1 MRESWK
7 RRVALVLTAILLL
20 SAGPLNLLREGILVT
35 ALGADEI
42 YPGEQTTLRFGMT
55 WLYNNGNCRETTG
68 SGYLRNKARKEYLTG
83 DTGDSRWGK
92 FANSYVFCVANHE
105 LWPTPGSVAYV
116 EEIST
121 YDQLPYNVN
130 NEQID
135 KYNFTF
141 AMLAMYYLSS
151 PASTSA
157 MKDPYEETAR
167 YLIAKPMISLS
178 YEGGYLLPHE
188 YGYNWSAVNWNIET
202 LYEEDFH
209 PDTRGSSRVYQEMV
223 QEGFDVNG
231 RPCTYKEYVFNQIY
245 EATEYLSSLNYQEGT
260 GFTYA
265 PQIAQGEDGQY
276 HAKLMFE
283 DTYIN
288 RKYWANIKA
297 ETIYGDWKFAGYQ
310 EGAGGM
316 PYLDFVSPTGQM
328 PAEGK
333 IADMSFEK
341 DSEFDRCLTDFHK
354 GSIVKFDFRDGS
366 GRVGQSM
373 LAASLEGNFSVAV
386 AFGGESG
393 GGEGGG
399 TGQEGSFEVKVDRYR
414 HEEKWEANYNVDLIK
429 YDSETG
435 KPLEGAVFDILEAFD
450 DSQLEGTALDL
461 LEADE
466 LEYES
471 SAGSLNQTE
480 WGNDQV
486 EANYSGQMGLNQSDR
501 NRYNWKNEGGSQFE
515 HWEGWDAGNG
525 EAPCPRDN
533 DITGPDGHLHP
544 SSSNGLPDLS
554 RSGHTDTRIYTYQK
568 GYCGGH
574 PAPIIRYVP
583 VPSPEYDEEG
593 EITNQG
599 EIDAAKQA
607 NQSLH
612 DQAWAKWLEEVN
624 HCEGLV
630 EEGGFFHSITEGLG
644 RPALE
649 KDRDEF
655 YRDFVNLDY
664 EYSAKEISARGGYV
678 LHGIHKDDIV
688 IETRTVSS
696 SEAKDLNLSG
706 LRHSGGQGESGQGGS
721 GQEEHA
727 VSFAAIQSGS
737 GSRKTELTKASPS
750 TPSDAK
756 TAAAETAAG
765 EAKAGEA
772 TPSVSGQ
779 EEKVNLRTA
788 TDSSAED
795 EGTTSVARTKGR
807 SGNIVL
813 TGLSG
818 AVKTARKAA
827 RGISR
832 FLSGLFSSEDE
843 ESGRKAETFL
853 ASQANTIVPNASNII
868 DWTFIVYDH
877 RQEGEIHFN
886 KQDLD
891 LVQDEDY
898 NAYGQ
903 SNGDGTLEGAVYG
916 LFARSDLVHPDGKTG
931 VVYHQNDLTA
941 VAATDRDGNG
951 SFMAYTEAPGSTYN
965 YETGS
970 IEKRTDFSFDGPE
983 NLYIGEAD
991 SVALNQDNEQFAGHD
1006 KEGRALRIK
1015 ESGGGTDGGYR
1026 RLSSNQ
1032 EVSFEV
1038 QDNQS
1043 GNGNCWIGR
1052 PLIAGDYYIKE
1063 LSRSEGY
1070 ELSVYGKNASVTNKD
1085 AMEHGGEAVEG
1096 SVTLKGWTENEQ
1108 YTGNLL
1114 TAESRKIGEQG
1125 YDIYLYGMPEECL
1138 PQVST
1143 YEMVKKEETMS
1154 YEKPIWSV
1162 RNQKAVAGNRVM
1174 IEGKPVAAQV
1184 GDVIAL
1190 PNGDSREVTAVTES
1204 LPQYRTV
1211 YPRNYFAVEPPV
1223 LGADDEYSMME
1234 FLMQTNIDLGKV
1246 YKRPSLG
1253 APWKRIR
1260 MEGET
1265 KTQWAKDLTAAL
1277 KELTAFNAVYL
1288 EDVIQGEDGW
1298 YGVLRYSYVQGGEE
1312 PDCLYDE
1319 QHDRILVKQ
1328 PLDMDG
1334 SEGFVYVPYERKD
1347 LTRYQ
1352 ENETGFLTEAS
1363 LKVLVPDADSVSL
1376 YEDLEQLEYQEVMG
1390 ESYWIYQE
1398 GDDLLNEDGSVAT
1411 QRYISGYE
1419 RVEETVTIEEKQE
1432 QKLPAAQISYDAAN
1446 SRYIIH
1452 VKQEQ
1457 IPEDGILNFEINY
1470 GVSQVNG
1477 QLPGQYAAEHVNTG
1491 AAPSMAAE
1499 GSYLVNI
1506 SLGNQ
1511 DSRTVI
1517 LDGNTGTAPAV
1528 VYQRPIRQKLKVAK
1542 NIRTEP
1548 DGSYAHNTY
1557 QVEEIQKA
1565 ANFRFKAY
1573 LKSNLERLYRDEEG
1587 TITWL
1592 DRNGNE
1598 LSYTEVISPDF
1609 PLHSD
1614 NGTVQKT
1621 NVPKLFTKAD
1631 HHTGS
1636 NLTSANGNNTLSDY
1650 QDPEAADTN
1659 AAWKTPYD
1667 TSIAEKG
1674 VGVLPND
1681 ALYSYR
1687 GKNKDVAKSDAIR
1700 SRQNRGYTRILET
1713 VEQQEENG
1721 GSPITVRTYNYEKFF
1736 DALEVANVDK
1746 WDDKNQT
1753 YTSWKPLGNQA
1764 NRSAYAENNA
1774 KASDQVRQFAIAWY
1788 LDDETAK
1795 LVADNSQNE
1804 NEGKE
1809 KERYTEELYDE
1820 ALNYALEKAYNY
1832 LKPFFNYDLDEI
1844 YAIPWDSG
1852 AGGGADGDRT
1862 TLSADLDG
1870 GAYTYGLS
1878 SYLPYGTYVVTEQQ
1892 PKYVGKDQ
1900 EAFNDFLNKH
1910 YRIDRPKEVMV
1921 PAVYEEGTETS
1932 GDRTL
1937 SREYEYDAGM
1947 ALTTQAGR
1955 YAIRFGEEW
1964 NGRGGDERQ
1973 YVIRAHNNSGNFE
1986 VYKYGLEPDK
1996 LTGRISYEG
2005 GSYDYRGFGITQEE
2019 YDPLKDYYNP
2029 IHQVFGTAL
2038 RKDQGAN
2045 DNSHYYADDGNK
2057 GLTTANGEAYE
2068 TDGIEKRYHY
2078 GSVSEQGGMART
2090 IRFGQES
2097 GAVYRS
2103 AAAMQGVQTA
2113 YDGLYAPMLV
2123 PYSVAEP
2130 EDEKQYV
2137 PSGLEGY
2144 ADGAYRNRFY
2154 SAKLRIEKLDSE
2166 THENLL
2172 HDGALFMLY
2181 RAERDETT
2189 GQVLFYE
2196 KDTTIRGSEEF
2207 LKAMGAEHIESL
2219 IRDEEGAGTLY
2230 SGVVKA
2236 GTPVCH
2242 EEDKIV
2248 MSDGQGKDVGQ
2259 FEAFSTIGDISMK
2272 DEDTDKAP
2280 NAYRRQAAGYLETP
2294 QPLGAGVYV
2303 LCEIPPGGYVRTAPI
2318 AIEVYS
2324 DQVTYYKEGGKD
2336 QRVRAAVY
2344 EKGAEGGQE
2353 KENES
2358 QVQADVAQ
2366 IYVEN
2371 VPIKLQVEKLKK
2383 TGEVTF
2389 RIGERVDGSLTEIGG
2404 NPQLEYAYSN
2414 GVYLG
2419 YAYPKGTLERL
2430 QALKEA
2436 GEQVEI
2442 VWEDGHF
2449 AGYGYVT
2456 RTRDTDDDANPYV
2469 AGARMTLFDAIE
2481 LTPSGDTEDHAYEG
2495 LTVNRSNTGTVL
2507 ELFVRKGYAGE
2518 KTELVKETDENGKE
2532 ILEDYVVGTGE
2543 DGRPVTKKGYVWKE
2557 GRVERPDTDILYYDL
2572 DSLSLTWTE
2581 RVDGRDIL
2589 YGWNKDHEKIPVEQV
2604 QSDMQNHRKSD
2615 REPSIYAF
2623 KGGQAYLEFAGG
2635 DLRKLSY
2642 NSVSKILEGDFARM
2656 EWKNSRHTW
2665 KMGEGTRVYHL
2676 DAEGRRDAMVDP
2688 YTGMAY
2694 VLEPVT
2700 DEAGTHRA
2708 DRVLVW
2714 PVEVHR
2720 DENGNVTARD
2730 KITTSRIATLGE
2742 NKEGYGE
2749 NAVIE
2754 PINQSGQEIE
2764 DSEKPSYQ
2772 HQESGFLNGSW
2783 ESENGEESHKEQT
2796 VKTNSQGQNLNG
2808 EILMDIRNGD
2818 FLKYM
2823 SPVYD
2828 EHGLVLYYQR
2838 SGETYDKGSEIYDR
2852 NGDFVRYKDSDN
2864 LEEYNRAAYA
2874 LDERDDLYD
2883 GKSSL
2888 EIQTQDRLYH
2898 RLGES
2903 YILENTWMTSD
2914 RTPNNPFDTE
2924 ETAGQPDLLK
2934 RLPAGTYIL
2943 EEISAPWQSGY
2954 VKAEPVG
2961 VTVEES
2967 AEIKSVEVKDDTTKI
2982 YIEKIDGPA
2991 ASQVKVLDMD
3001 QKGREGN
3008 YRTAGESAEGPAHY
3022 SNSQLSGSRIA
3033 LYPARMEM
3041 DAGEPDGYRLVKLSD
3056 NPLRFE
3062 TTDSRAGEL
3071 RELTAV
3077 WTTGARPVYLEGI
3090 PAGWY
3095 ILEELSAPEGF
3106 VKSQPVYVRVEN
3118 QEEIVSIRMM
3128 DDHTKVAF
3136 EKYTIEGMERK
3147 LLNGAEFALYAAETD
3162 ENGEILYQDGIP
3174 QYQEDRRIDSWVSD
3188 DASDYTENINLKDYA
3203 NTSGANQLTGF
3214 TLEFERMYEAYGV
3227 KGTGFSWSA
3236 GRSARRSSRDSNVW
3250 LLEDGSRIVVEED
3263 AAIFPES
3270 MSREDREGFKA
3281 AYEEMTGGQL
3291 ELKWAAARTAK
3302 VSEIESVEAAVSGPK
3317 YPDVTKITLTI
3328 EETGQKV
3335 LADVRYNGTEF
3346 AYDYKFNYHT
3356 LPQVN
3361 AYANAWLEAD
3371 GRYRM
3376 DYLPVG
3382 GRYVLVETRTPE
3394 GYVKAEPVAVKV
3406 EETVDVQLHDVF
3418 NERKHLALSKV
3429 SSETGEELPGAKLAL
3444 YRADLKG
3451 ECVQEAEYLLEQW
3464 VSGTDGVYTETDRIN
3479 GRIPSGY
3486 EIGDLKPH
3494 VIYGLEDG
3502 VYYLVEEESPAYYQ
3516 VMKPV
3521 RIDYRGGETAQVIQG
3536 NNQPVKGKLLVKKTD
3551 EDGKLLRGA
3560 VFELCAYERSGKR
3573 VEGFP
3578 ITVSDTNG
3586 MVSVEALP
3594 AGTVKADGS
3603 VEAYTYKLKEVTP
3616 PDGFAANPR
3625 IFTFTF
3631 DGDGDYRE
3639 NPETEYALYETSVE
3653 NSPTRI
3659 RIEKKDFDQLNDAG
3673 TDGAFVEGALLAV
3686 YEARMGEDGTYTYEE
3701 ENLFEQWSSNGG
3713 PHLLEGLTAGKTY
3726 ILVEQAAPKGYT
3738 LMKPVL
3744 FNVSKSGRSIR
3755 GISNEMTM
3763 VKVDYVKG
3771 DDLNIQEDTIGAVT
3785 IRGRIVLKNEVVML
3799 DETGKEVLRFAAT
3812 GKEQL
3817 IPKIDELEE
3826 NGLYTFE
3833 EHTVYSDG
3841 SDVVTKRRTRRV
3853 RFGENG
3859 FVYEGRTAERTE
3871 LTVSGSEGNVITTM
3885 IPLEAGQEQTISNG
3899 LNPENPKIVVKNRN
3913 GQAGE
3918 PLMAGQPVIN
3928 TVTYYNPSSRPQTIT
3943 VEAAMDENTELL
3955 DAYEGEAEGK
3965 TIRWIIPDAEPYTS
3979 GSVSFASSLAAD
3991 CGGDVRLNAVV
4002 KVGNR
4007 EFSESKIVPIL
4018 KPNHLTVFNELTG
4031 SGQKLHQTETG
4042 RFIIRLWDERGR
4054 ELAGSYRYEGSRS
4067 GLLRSG
4073 DAIELAGNEYI
4084 TIDPANYKNCS
4095 YEVVREE
4102 DGREVESYETKGQIG
4117 TDGTGSWFTRSVQ
4130 DQSDRQLFVKG
4141 ETYFLTEI
4149 TRYSDG
4155 EERVS
4160 SRMSFT
4166 LDEQAGISAIGGYDK
4181 ETEVVISKT
4190 DLTTGEE
4197 LPGNH
4202 LTVTDEKGEIV
4213 DQWISG
4219 EEPHVIRGLEPG
4231 KKYTL
4236 TEVRPAEGFAWAEEI
4251 TFQVNEDGTAEE
4263 ILMENRPTHAVITK
4277 KDITNGEELPGAHL
4291 ELLDED
4297 GNTVDE
4303 WISTDRPHEIVGEL
4317 TAGASYVLRETIPAE
4332 GYAKAS
4338 DISFRVNLDGSINDV
4353 EMKDDTTKV
4362 RIYKNVWEE
4371 AGPSAGP
4378 GEATPSKAE
4387 RGTPIAGAVLQILNE
4402 DKTPA
4407 LWNGE
4412 EMIFTT
4418 TDSFAYFEKQLTAGQ
4433 TYWLREVRPAPG
4445 FAWAED
4451 VKFTVSQDGSVDV
4464 VLMEDKPTVVRI
4476 TKTDIT
4482 GEQEVPG
4489 CKLQLVD
4496 EKNQLIEEWISTDR
4510 PHEIVGKLEAG
4521 KEYRLIETNPAPGY
4535 AYARDVVFTVNRDGS
4550 VNQVEMRDDVTK
4562 VEILKVSAETG
4573 RPLAGAKF
4581 EIRTWE
4587 GELVE
4592 RWSSTK
4598 EAYRIEGKLLAGETY
4613 LLREVSAPSGYK
4625 PMADV
4630 HFKVNDYGE
4639 PLRITAENRKKEGG
4653 GGGRDYTI
4661 RLKKVDEEGN
4671 PLPGAAFKVED
4682 ESGRSLSL
4690 LRQSEGTV
4698 FQATVKT
4705 PGILTVTEL
4714 SGPEGYEK
4722 LEGEYRIQIP
4732 EKGDAVLLNGDEA
4745 FYQEEGNSYVFY
4757 AVNRR
4762 EPEQPEIPRG
4772 RTVGWITAEYDR
4784 RLFGNG
4790 KALAQLRGQGIE
4802 LVKTGDDFPYQWV
4815 TGILAVSAAG
4825 FGAGLYRRWRRK
4837 RRR

>member
-1 MRESWK
+1 MIQNWK
-7 RRVALVLTAILLL
+7 RRAALVLTAILLL
-20 SAGPLNLLREGILVT
+20 SAGPLNLLREGIWMT

-55 WLYNNGNCRETTG
+55 WLYNNGSCRETNG

-83 DTGDSRWGK
+83 DSSDSRWGK

-151 PASTSA
+151 PSSVSA

-245 EATEYLSSLNYQEGT
+245 EATEYLSSLDYQEGT

-265 PQIAQGEDGQY
+265 PRIAQEEDGQY

-288 RKYWANIKA
+288 RKYWANMKA

-310 EGAGGM
+310 EGTDGM

-341 DSEFDRCLTDFHK
+341 DSEFDQCLTDFHK

-393 GGEGGG
+393 GGEGGEA
-399 TGQEGSFEVKVDRYR
+399 GQEGSFEVKVDRYR

-450 DSQLEGTALDL
+450 DSQLEDTALDL
-461 LEADE
+461 LDADE

-471 SAGSLNQTE
+471 SAGSLRQTE
-480 WGNDQV
+480 WGNDEV

-515 HWEGWDAGNG
+515 HWDGQDAGNG
-525 EAPCPRDN
+525 EYPCTRDN

-544 SSSNGLPDLS
+544 GSSNGLPDLS
-554 RSGHTDTRIYTYQK
+554 RTGHTDTRLYTYQK

-574 PAPIIRYVP
+574 PAPIIHYVP
-583 VPSPEYDEEG
+583 VPSPEYDEDG
-593 EITNQG
+593 EIVNQG
-599 EIDAAKQA
+599 EIDAAKEA

-612 DQAWAKWLEEVN
+612 DQAWAKWLEEVD
-624 HCEGLV
+624 HCEKLV

-649 KDRDEF
+649 EDRDAF

-678 LHGIHKDDIV
+678 LHGIHKDDIM

-696 SEAKDLNLSG
+696 SEAKDLNRSG
-706 LRHSGGQGESGQGGS
+706 LHHGGGREESGQGESGQEENAASFKTVRS
-721 GQEEHA
+721 G
-727 VSFAAIQSGS
+727 F
-737 GSRKTELTKASPS
+737 GSRNAELAKASPS
-750 TPSDAK
+750 TPS
-756 TAAAETAAG
+756 TT
-765 EAKAGEA
+765 EA

-779 EEKVNLRTA
+779 EEAVNLRTA
-788 TDSSAED
+788 TDSCAED
-795 EGTTSVARTKGR
+795 EGTASVARTRGR
-807 SGNIVL
+807 KGNIVL
-813 TGLSG
+813 TGLNG

-832 FLSGLFSSEDE
+832 FLSGLFSADGGGSVRE
-843 ESGRKAETFL
+843 AENFL
-853 ASQANTIVPNASNII
+853 VSQANTITPNASGII

-891 LVQDEDY
+891 LARDEDY
-898 NAYGQ
+898 DAYGQ

-931 VVYHQNDLTA
+931 IVYHQNDLTA

-951 SFMAYTEAPGSTYN
+951 SFMVYTEAPGSTYN

-970 IEKRTDFSFDGPE
+970 IEKRKDLPFDGPE
-983 NLYIGEAD
+983 NLYTGEAD

-1006 KEGRALRIK
+1006 KDGRILEIK
-1015 ESGGGTDGGYR
+1015 ESGGKTDGGYR

-1038 QDNQS
+1038 QDNQAD
-1043 GNGNCWIGR
+1043 NGNCWIGR
-1052 PLIAGDYYIKE
+1052 PLIAGDYYIQE

-1085 AMEHGGEAVEG
+1085 AMEHGGEAVKG
-1096 SVTLKGWTENEQ
+1096 SVALEGWTENDL

-1114 TAESRKIGEQG
+1114 TAKSREIGEQG
-1125 YDIYLYGMPEECL
+1125 YDIYLYEMPEEGL

-1143 YEMVKKEETMS
+1143 YEMVKREETMS
-1154 YEKPIWSV
+1154 YEKPVWSV
-1162 RNQKAVAGNRVM
+1162 RDQKAVAGNRVM
-1174 IEGKPVAAQV
+1174 IEGRPVAAQV
-1184 GDVIAL
+1184 GDVIEL
-1190 PNGDSREVTAVTES
+1190 PNGDSREVMAVTES

-1223 LGADDEYSMME
+1223 LGSDDEYSMME
-1234 FLMQTNIDLGKV
+1234 FLMQTNADLGKV
-1246 YKRPSLG
+1246 YKRPSSG

-1260 MEGET
+1260 LEGET
-1265 KTQWAKDLTAAL
+1265 KTQWAEELTAAL
-1277 KELTAFNAVYL
+1277 KEMAAFNAVYL
-1288 EDVIQGEDGW
+1288 EDVIQGEEGW
-1298 YGVLRYSYVQGGEE
+1298 YGILRYSYVQGGEE

-1328 PLDMDG
+1328 PVDMDG
-1334 SEGFVYVPYERKD
+1334 SEGFVYVPYERGN
-1347 LTRYQ
+1347 LTRYE
-1352 ENETGFLTEAS
+1352 ENEAGFLTEAS
-1363 LKVLVPDADSVSL
+1363 LKVLVPAADPVSL

-1398 GDDLLNEDGSVAT
+1398 GDSLLNEDGSVAA

-1419 RVEETVTIEEKQE
+1419 RVEETVTAEEKQE
-1432 QKLPAAQISYDAAN
+1432 QKIPSAQISYDAAN
-1446 SRYIIH
+1446 SRYVIH
-1452 VKQEQ
+1452 IKQEQ
-1457 IPEDGILNFEINY
+1457 IPEDGILNLEITY
-1470 GVSQVNG
+1470 GVSLIEG
-1477 QLPGQYAAEHVNTG
+1477 QLPGQYAAEHVNIG
-1491 AAPSMAAE
+1491 AAPSMAEE
-1499 GSYLVNI
+1499 GSYLTEI

-1517 LDGNTGTAPAV
+1517 LDGNTGAAPAA
-1528 VYQRPIRQKLKVAK
+1528 VYERPIRQKIKVIK
-1542 NIRTEP
+1542 DIQTEP
-1548 DGSYAHNTY
+1548 DGTYAHNTY
-1557 QVEEIQKA
+1557 QAEEVRKA

-1587 TITWL
+1587 KITWL

-1598 LSYTEVISPDF
+1598 LSYTEVISSVF
-1609 PLHSD
+1609 PAHSN
-1614 NGTVQKT
+1614 NGTVLKT
-1621 NVPKLFTKAD
+1621 NVPKLFTKANHD
-1631 HHTGS
+1631 TGS
-1636 NLTSANGNNTLSDY
+1636 NLTSVNGNNILSDY
-1650 QDPEAADTN
+1650 QDPETADTN

-1667 TSIAEKG
+1667 TSIAERG

-1687 GKNKDVAKSDAIR
+1687 GTNEDAAKSDAIR
-1700 SRQNRGYTRILET
+1700 ARQNRGYTRILET
-1713 VEQQEENG
+1713 VERQEENG

-1736 DALEVANVDK
+1736 DALEAANVDK
-1746 WDDKNQT
+1746 WDDRNQT

-1764 NRSAYAENNA
+1764 SRSEYAENNA
-1774 KASDQVRQFAIAWY
+1774 KASDQVRQFAITWY

-1795 LVADNSQNE
+1795 LVADNGQNE

-1809 KERYTEELYDE
+1809 KSRYTEELYDE
-1820 ALNYALEKAYNY
+1820 ALNAALEKAYNY
-1832 LKPFFNYDLDEI
+1832 LKPFFSYDLDAV
-1844 YAIPWDSG
+1844 YAIPWDSE
-1852 AGGGADGDRT
+1852 ADGGADGDMT
-1862 TLSADLDG
+1862 TLSAGLDG

-1892 PKYVGKDQ
+1892 PKYVGKDAA
-1900 EAFNDFLNKH
+1900 AFNDFLNKH
-1910 YRIDRPKEVMV
+1910 YRIDQPKEVMV

-1932 GDRTL
+1932 GSRKL
-1937 SREYEYDAGM
+1937 SREYEYDAAM
-1947 ALTTQAGR
+1947 DLAAQAGK

-1964 NGRGGDERQ
+1964 NSRGGDERQ
-1973 YVIRAHNNSGNFE
+1973 YVIRAHNNSGSFE
-1986 VYKYGLEPDK
+1986 VYKYGLEPDQ
-1996 LTGRISYEG
+1996 LTGRISCG
-2005 GSYDYRGFGITQEE
+2005 SGSYDYRGFGITQEE

-2029 IHQVFGTAL
+2029 IHQVFGIPL
-2038 RKDQGAN
+2038 RKAQGAN
-2045 DNSHYYADDGNK
+2045 DSSHYYADDGNK
-2057 GLTTANGEAYE
+2057 GLTTANGETYE

-2078 GSVSEQGGMART
+2078 GSISEQGGTARN
-2090 IRFGQES
+2090 IRFDQES

-2130 EDEKQYV
+2130 EDEKQYA
-2137 PSGLEGY
+2137 SSELEGY
-2144 ADGAYRNRFY
+2144 ADSAYRNRFY
-2154 SAKLRIEKLDSE
+2154 SVKLRIEKLDSE

-2196 KDTTIRGSEEF
+2196 KDTTIRGSEAF
-2207 LKAMGAEHIESL
+2207 LKAMGAEHIETLS
-2219 IRDEEGAGTLY
+2219 RDKEGAGTLY
-2230 SGVVKA
+2230 SGILKA
-2236 GTPVCH
+2236 GTPVCR

-2248 MSDGQGKDVGQ
+2248 MSDAQGRDVGQ

-2272 DEDTDKAP
+2272 DEDADEAP
-2280 NAYRRQAAGYLETP
+2280 NRYRRQAAGYLETP

-2303 LCEIPPGGYVRTAPI
+2303 LCEIPPRGYVRTAPI

-2324 DQVTYYKEGGKD
+2324 DQVTYYKEGSKD

-2344 EKGAEGGQE
+2344 EEAAEGSQG

-2358 QVQADVAQ
+2358 QAQ

-2414 GVYLG
+2414 GIYLG

-2442 VWEDGHF
+2442 VCEDGHF

-2469 AGARMTLFDAIE
+2469 AGAVMTLFDAIE

-2507 ELFVRKGYAGE
+2507 EMFVRKGYAGE
-2518 KTELVKETDENGKE
+2518 KTELVKEKDENGKE
-2532 ILEDYVVGTGE
+2532 ILEDYVVGTEE
-2543 DGRPVTKKGYVWKE
+2543 DGRPVTEKGYVWKE
-2557 GRVERPDTDILYYDL
+2557 GKVERPDTDILYYDL

-2581 RVDGRDIL
+2581 RVDGREIL
-2589 YGWNKDHEKIPVEQV
+2589 YGWNKDHEKIPMEQV

-2623 KGGQAYLEFAGG
+2623 KGGQAYLEFVGG
-2635 DLRKLSY
+2635 DLRKISY

-2665 KMGEGTRVYHL
+2665 KMGGGTLVYHL

-2700 DEAGTHRA
+2700 DEAGTHTA

-2730 KITTSRIATLGE
+2730 KITTSRIATFGE
-2742 NKEGYGE
+2742 NQEGYGE

-2764 DSEKPSYQ
+2764 DSEKPSCR
-2772 HQESGFLNGSW
+2772 HQESGFINGSW
-2783 ESENGEESHKEQT
+2783 ESENGEESHQEET

-2808 EILMDIRNGD
+2808 EILTDIRNGD

-2838 SGETYDKGSEIYDR
+2838 SRETYDKGTEIYDR

-2883 GKSSL
+2883 GNSSQ
-2888 EIQTQDRLYH
+2888 EFQTQDRLYH

-2903 YILENTWMTSD
+2903 YILENTWMTSE
-2914 RTPNNPFDTE
+2914 RTPNDPFDTE
-2924 ETAGQPDLLK
+2924 ETEGQPDLLK

-2943 EEISAPWQSGY
+2943 EEISVPWQSGY

-2961 VTVEES
+2961 ITVEES
-2967 AEIKSVEVKDDTTKI
+2967 SEIKSVEVKDDTTKI
-2982 YIEKIDGPA
+2982 YIEKMDAPP
-2991 ASQVKVLDMD
+2991 ASQVRVLDMD
-3001 QKGREGN
+3001 QKDWDGN
-3008 YRTAGESAEGPAHY
+3008 CRTVGESVEGPAHY
-3022 SNSQLSGSRIA
+3022 SNSQLSGARIA
-3033 LYPARMEM
+3033 LYPARMEV

-3062 TTDSRAGEL
+3062 TTDSRTGEL

-3077 WTTGARPVYLEGI
+3077 WTTGTRPVYLEGI
-3090 PAGWY
+3090 PVGWY

-3106 VKSQPVYVRVEN
+3106 VKSKPVYVRVER
-3118 QEEIVSIRMM
+3118 QEEIISIRMR

-3136 EKYTIEGMERK
+3136 EKYTIEENEK
-3147 LLNGAEFALYAAETD
+3147 KPLNGAEFALYAAKTD

-3174 QYQEDRRIDSWVSD
+3174 LYQEDQKIDSWMSV
-3188 DASDYTENINLKDYA
+3188 DASDYTEHINLKDYA
-3203 NTSGANQLTGF
+3203 NTSGDDQMTGF
-3214 TLEFERMYEAYGV
+3214 TLEFEHMYEAYGV
-3227 KGTGFSWSA
+3227 KGNGFSWSA
-3236 GRSARRSSRDSNVW
+3236 GRSARRSSRGSNVW

-3263 AAIFPES
+3263 AAVFPES
-3270 MSREDREGFKA
+3270 MSREDRDGFKA
-3281 AYEEMTGGQL
+3281 AYEEMTEGQL
-3291 ELKWAAARTAK
+3291 ELKWAVSRTAK
-3302 VSEIESVEAAVSGPK
+3302 VSGIESAEAAGSGQK
-3317 YPDVTKITLTI
+3317 YPDVAKVMLLI
-3328 EETGQKV
+3328 EETGEKV
-3335 LADVRYNGTEF
+3335 LADVRYNGMEF
-3346 AYDYKFNYHT
+3346 TYDYKFNYHT

-3376 DYLPVG
+3376 DYLPAG
-3382 GRYVLVETRTPE
+3382 GRYVLVETRAPE
-3394 GYVKAEPVAVKV
+3394 GYAKAEPVAVKV

-3418 NERKHLALSKV
+3418 NERKHLTLSKV
-3429 SSETGEELPGAKLAL
+3429 SSETGKELPGANLAL

-3451 ECVQEAEYLLEQW
+3451 ECVQEVQYRMEQW
-3464 VSGTDGVYTETDRIN
+3464 ISGTDGVYTETDRIN
-3479 GRIPSGY
+3479 GRIPAGY
-3486 EIGDLKPH
+3486 EIGDWKPH

-3502 VYYLVEEESPAYYQ
+3502 VYYLVEEEAPAYYQ
-3516 VMKPV
+3516 AMKPV
-3521 RIDYRGGETAQVIQG
+3521 YIDYRGGGTAQIIRG
-3536 NNQPVKGKLLVKKTD
+3536 SNQPVKGKLAVQKTD
-3551 EDGKLLRGA
+3551 EDGTLLRGA
-3560 VFELCAYERSGKR
+3560 VFELCAYEKSGKR

-3578 ITVSDTNG
+3578 ITISDTNG
-3586 MVSVEALP
+3586 TVSVEALP
-3594 AGTVKADGS
+3594 VGMVKADGS
-3603 VEAYTYKLKEVTP
+3603 VEAYTYKLKEITP

-3631 DGDGDYRE
+3631 DGDGDYRA
-3639 NPETEYALYETSVE
+3639 NPEAEYVLYETSVE
-3653 NSPTRI
+3653 NSPVRI
-3659 RIEKKDFDQLNDAG
+3659 RIEKKDFDRFNDVG
-3673 TDGAFVEGALLAV
+3673 TDGAFVDGAVLAV
-3686 YEARMGEDGTYTYEE
+3686 YEARMGENGTYTYEE
-3701 ENLFEQWSSNGG
+3701 ENLFEQWISNGG

-3726 ILVEQAAPKGYT
+3726 ILVEKAAPKGYT

-3744 FNVSKSGRSIR
+3744 FNVSKSGRSIQ
-3755 GISNEMTM
+3755 GISNEMAM
-3763 VKVDYVKG
+3763 VRVEY
-3771 DDLNIQEDTIGAVT
+3771 IQEEEPGRSEQEAIAAVV
-3785 IRGRIVLKNEVVML
+3785 IRGRMALKSEVIML
-3799 DETGKEVLRFAAT
+3799 DENGKEVLRFAAS

-3817 IPKIDELEE
+3817 IPKTDELTE
-3826 NGLYTFE
+3826 NGIYTFE

-3841 SDVVTKRRTRRV
+3841 SDVLTKRRTRRV

-3859 FVYEGRTAERTE
+3859 FVYEGRKVEQTALAVTD
-3871 LTVSGSEGNVITTM
+3871 GEGAMITTM
-3885 IPLEAGQEQTISNG
+3885 IPTEPGKEQTISNG
-3899 LNPENPKIVVKNRN
+3899 LNPENPKIVVKSRN
-3913 GQAGE
+3913 GRAGE
-3918 PLMAGQPVIN
+3918 PLMPGQPVIN
-3928 TVTYYNPSSRPQTIT
+3928 TVTYYNPSSRPRTIT
-3943 VEAAMDENTELL
+3943 VEAVMDENAELL
-3955 DAYEGEAEGK
+3955 DAYEGKADGK
-3965 TIRWIIPDAEPYTS
+3965 TIRWTIPDAAPYTS

-3991 CGGDVRLNAVV
+3991 CGGAVRLNVMV

-4007 EFSESKIVPIL
+4007 EFAGSKIVPVL
-4018 KPNHLTVFNELTG
+4018 KPNQLTVFNELTG
-4031 SGQKLHQTETG
+4031 SGQKLQQADVS
-4042 RFIIRLWDERGR
+4042 RFVIRLWDERGR
-4054 ELAGSYRYEGSRS
+4054 ELAGSYRYMGSRS
-4067 GLLRSG
+4067 GVMRSG
-4073 DAIELAGNEYI
+4073 DAVELAGNEYI
-4084 TIDPANYKNCS
+4084 TIDPASYKNCS
-4095 YEVVREE
+4095 YEVEREE
-4102 DGREVESYETKGQIG
+4102 DGLEVEAYETKGKIG
-4117 TDGTGSWFTRSVQ
+4117 TDGVGSWFTRSVP
-4130 DQSDRQLFVKG
+4130 DPSDRQLFVKG
-4141 ETYFLTEI
+4141 ETYFLTE
-4149 TRYSDG
+4149 TTYYSDG
-4155 EERVS
+4155 EERIS

-4166 LDEQAGISAIGGYDK
+4166 LDEQAGISVIGGYDR
-4181 ETEVVISKT
+4181 ETEVLISKT

-4202 LTVTDEKGEIV
+4202 LTVSDEKGEIV

-4219 EEPHVIRGLEPG
+4219 KEPHVIRGLEPG

-4236 TEVRPAEGFAWAEEI
+4236 TEVQPANGFAWAEKI
-4251 TFQVNEDGTAEE
+4251 TFQVNEGGTAEE

-4291 ELLDED
+4291 KLLDED
-4297 GNTVDE
+4297 GNTVEE
-4303 WISTDRPHEIVGEL
+4303 WISTDKPHEIVGKL
-4317 TAGASYVLRETIPAE
+4317 TAGADYVLRETIPAE
-4332 GYAKAS
+4332 GFAKAR
-4338 DISFRVNLDGSINDV
+4338 DISFRVNQDGSINDV
-4353 EMKDDTTKV
+4353 EMTDDTTKV
-4362 RIYKNVWEE
+4362 RIYKNVLEE
-4371 AGPSAGP
+4371 VGP
-4378 GEATPSKAE
+4378 GEATPPKAE
-4387 RGTPIAGAVLQILNE
+4387 RGMPTPGAVLQILNE

-4407 LWNGE
+4407 FWNGE

-4418 TDSFAYFEKQLTAGQ
+4418 TDGFAYFEKQLTAGR
-4433 TYWLREVRPAPG
+4433 TYWLHEVKPAPG

-4482 GEQEVPG
+4482 GEKEVPG

-4496 EKNQLIEEWISTDR
+4496 ERNQLIEEWISTDQ

-4521 KEYRLIETNPAPGY
+4521 KKYRLIETSPAPGY
-4535 AYARDVVFTVNRDGS
+4535 AYARDVVFTVSRDGS
-4550 VNQVEMRDDVTK
+4550 VDQVEMRDDVTK
-4562 VEILKVSAETG
+4562 VEILKVSEKTG
-4573 RPLAGAKF
+4573 KPLAGAEF
-4581 EIRTWE
+4581 EIQTQD
-4587 GELVE
+4587 GAVVE
-4592 RWSSTK
+4592 SWTSTK

-4613 LLREVSAPSGYK
+4613 LLHEISAPPGYK

-4630 HFKVNDYGE
+4630 KFKVSDYGE
-4639 PLRITAENRKKEGG
+4639 PLKITAENKKREGG
-4653 GGGRDYTI
+4653 GGGKDYTI

-4671 PLPGAAFKVED
+4671 PLPGAVFQIED

-4714 SGPEGYEK
+4714 SGPEGYET

-4732 EKGDAVLLNGDEA
+4732 KTGDAVLLNGDEA
-4745 FYQEEGNSYVFY
+4745 FYQEEGDSYVFY

-4762 EPEQPEIPRG
+4762 EPDQPEISED

-4784 RLFGNG
+4784 RLYGSG
-4790 KALAQLRGQGIE
+4790 KALAQLRGKGIE
-4802 LVKTGDDFPYQWV
+4802 LVKTGDDFPYEWV
-4815 TGILAVSAAG
+4815 KGVLAVSAAG
-4825 FGAGLYRRWRRK
+4825 LAVCLYGLWRRK